1 MTENFPL
8 RRGFFPLFLNLKTRK
23 REKTVQN
30 TVEENAF
37 S

>member
-1 MTENFPL
+1 MSLSEEVFS
-8 RRGFFPLFLNLKTRK
+8 LFLNLKNRK